1 MLKPHIIAFVCVAW
15 HLGFPFLPSIGIFSC
30 DPPPSLYFSLLP
42 SLFVPWALISLGH
55 RVKERE
61 ILRESELGCVAVFSV
76 SVCDGGVLCYA
87 GGSGL
92 FRGLGRQS
100 FRAQHHEDGPVPVH
114 LHRWRPPPAGASGPS
129 ALPVGRALPQSKTNK
144 YVNLADVAETLCILC
159 FRRLDEQG
167 GNRANI
173 KSTWIM
179 CLNID
184 SSNSL
189 SWLINLSA
197 WEV

>member
-1 MLKPHIIAFVCVAW
+1 MTLW
-15 HLGFPFLPSIGIFSC
+15 
-30 DPPPSLYFSLLP
+30 
-42 SLFVPWALISLGH
+42 ISLPPCYRLIQLWFSSLPLSLSPAPPLCPVGFNL
-55 RVKERE
+55 VGPEGERE
-61 ILRESELGCVAVFSV
+61 RLRESELGPVAVFAV
-76 SVCDGGVLCYA
+76 SVCDCGVLCYA

-92 FRGLGRQS
+92 FRGLGCQS
-100 FRAQHHEDGPVPVH
+100 FRDQHHEDGPVPVH

-144 YVNLADVAETLCILC
+144 YVNLAETLCILC
-159 FRRLDEQG
+159 FRRLDELG